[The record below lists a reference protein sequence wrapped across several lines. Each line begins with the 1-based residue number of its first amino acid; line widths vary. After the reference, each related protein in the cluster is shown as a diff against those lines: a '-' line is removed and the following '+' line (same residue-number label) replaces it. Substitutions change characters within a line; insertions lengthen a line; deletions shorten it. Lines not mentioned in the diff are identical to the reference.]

1 MFERLFAWIRAGIA
15 RATAMGTV
23 EGTARGIAIVT
34 GCPVDQERLDALLA
48 EAAGSEQPRAIEAPI
63 EAPKHQA
70 APTTRSTTNG
80 RPRRRAKATAKR

>member
-48 EAAGSEQPRAIEAPI
+48 EAAGSEQPRAIEP
-63 EAPKHQA
+63 PKRQA
-70 APTTRSTTNG
+70 TTRPAANG
-80 RPRRRAKATAKR
+80 RPKQRRAKATAKR